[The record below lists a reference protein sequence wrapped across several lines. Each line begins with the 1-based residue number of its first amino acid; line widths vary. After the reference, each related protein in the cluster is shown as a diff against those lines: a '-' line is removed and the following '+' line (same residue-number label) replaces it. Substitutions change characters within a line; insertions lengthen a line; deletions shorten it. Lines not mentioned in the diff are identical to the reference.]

1 MELNSRPK
9 FPQIPGPLSLIVY
22 LFIIISK
29 CTFPAAR
36 ALGWACACACACAR
50 VSMCMRV
57 RAQLRMRV
65 YVRVR
70 MHVRDCGCRCAFVF
84 GWVAACAPHAC
95 VCTGEC
101 VPPIASQ
108 ELAVSHGTSARAR
121 KPTHLVRIDNRGAA
135 SIEASDPTQACLCAT
150 SGMGVR
156 THLTHS
162 CGRRF
167 CGTAITRSATMH
179 VARLLRSSLVQLPR
193 SPCAGHIRH
202 GSGCC
207 SAWRTA
213 SSFMRQIV
221 HLVRSDDKK
230 TSFASGDMS
239 SQLAKDISRHRSSQ
253 LRRRDSLSNF
263 MHAYV
268 AGRRSSSLPS
278 CLLALLLPAW
288 LLPRSQPSTDR
299 AIRISHCRHV
309 QT

>member
-1 MELNSRPK
+1 VHFPCGARPW
-9 FPQIPGPLSLIVY
+9 L
-22 LFIIISK
+22 
-29 CTFPAAR
+29 
-36 ALGWACACACACAR
+36 
-50 VSMCMRV
+50 RV
-57 RAQLRMRV
+57 RVRVRVRACEHVHACAQLRMRV

-108 ELAVSHGTSARAR
+108 ELAVSHGTSARPHERASP
-121 KPTHLVRIDNRGAA
+121 PTWCGLIDNRGAA
-135 SIEASDPTQACLCAT
+135 SIEASDPTQACLCAA

-179 VARLLRSSLVQLPR
+179 AVRLLRSSLIQLPC

-221 HLVRSDDKK
+221 HLV
-230 TSFASGDMS
+230 
-239 SQLAKDISRHRSSQ
+239 
-253 LRRRDSLSNF
+253 
-263 MHAYV
+263 
-268 AGRRSSSLPS
+268 
-278 CLLALLLPAW
+278 CALG
-288 LLPRSQPSTDR
+288 
-299 AIRISHCRHV
+299 
-309 QT
+309 